1 MSDGITYRWLTE
13 ADLKAIVR
21 KETEVLRDLLREAQ
35 ASVNIDLY
43 TRIDSALAKTDEKP

>member
-21 KETEVLRDLLREAQ
+21 KETEELRTLLAAARPAVDAELSA
-35 ASVNIDLY
+35 
-43 TRIDSALAKTDEKP
+43 RIDSALAKMDEKP